1 MTTPIA
7 TQILVNVPETTPP
20 EITLEP
26 PQINVLPPV
35 PRAYDVRIT
44 ERDENGFILAFRIEP
59 RMSQGCAVLDGRGSV
74 PAARFSGSR
83 VAGA

>member
-7 TQILVNVPETTPP
+7 TQLLINVPVATPP
-20 EITLEP
+20 EITLES

-44 ERDENGFILAFRIEP
+44 ERDENGFILAFKIEP
-59 RMSQGCAVLDGRGSV
+59 A
-74 PAARFSGSR
+74 
-83 VAGA
+83 